1 MTHAKRLWSI
11 WQALLSAFAWAFT
24 RPSFRRFAE
33 WITAMAINGE
43 EHTITQSVLALE
55 RPADW
60 KALESFAEYG
70 AWHPDYVTASLTRL
84 VETAPGRLW
93 HGYHISAVDD
103 TKVHRN
109 SPDVWGTCT
118 FHEYTARCPNRAP
131 TVRAHNWVVLGALL
145 DNPGQPPWCLP
156 LSGRLYFRKSQ
167 LPLQSQ
173 DSDHTVVFR
182 TKCELVVELI
192 REQARITGGRHLGIF
207 DGAYALRSVV
217 RPLVQPEPGHPRIEF
232 LTRLRPDARLYA
244 LPPPGCRANQKWG
257 RRLPP
262 PCQGGRW
269 SGPWQEGEGF
279 IYGRQRHVR
288 WKEQVC
294 LWWVAGAEVPVK
306 VVVAEVEGYRQR
318 FYLVSSATELTGVEM
333 VEGFAGR
340 FRQEDVFRDLKQRL
354 GLGRVPGLDPGPDR
368 ADQPGP
374 VGDAEPAAVGSV
386 PVGGRRLHGLVVA
399 SALESEEGPAQCAG
413 RGAAAATAWLGDPGP
428 ADEMAGRGGGSG
440 PGTGGGSGSGCGERT
455 GGRSGSVR
463 RSGHFPRNRG
473 EMRGRRPEE
482 TELAMNI

>member
-217 RPLVQPEPGHPRIEF
+217 RPLVQPGPGHPRIEF
-232 LTRLRPDARLYA
+232 LTRLRPDARLQEPRGA
-244 LPPPGCRANQKWG
+244 
-257 RRLPP
+257 
-262 PCQGGRW
+262 
-269 SGPWQEGEGF
+269 SG
-279 IYGRQRHVR
+279 
-288 WKEQVC
+288 
-294 LWWVAGAEVPVK
+294 
-306 VVVAEVEGYRQR
+306 
-318 FYLVSSATELTGVEM
+318 SD
-333 VEGFAGR
+333 R
-340 FRQEDVFRDLKQRL
+340 FRICCGENSKSVWPQYPEIFEASERLSAYKATVATHVSLEPESAWPFRAQPVEPVVRFFRKSHC
-354 GLGRVPGLDPGPDR
+354 PGQKFVAKALRDIVVNYVCWDR
-368 ADQPGP
+368 AERLWQFGARTKPACRPGR
-374 VGDAEPAAVGSV
+374 AAVRGCMLIDTRKPGRPTCGLRKTCRSV
-386 PVGGRRLHGLVVA
+386 G
-399 SALESEEGPAQCAG
+399 
-413 RGAAAATAWLGDPGP
+413 
-428 ADEMAGRGGGSG
+428 
-440 PGTGGGSGSGCGERT
+440 
-455 GGRSGSVR
+455 
-463 RSGHFPRNRG
+463 
-473 EMRGRRPEE
+473 
-482 TELAMNI
+482 

>member
-24 RPSFRRFAE
+24 GPSFRRFTE
-33 WITAMAINGE
+33 WVTAMAINGE

-167 LPLQSQ
+167 LPLQAQ

-244 LPPPGCRANQKWG
+244 LPLPGCRANQKWG

-318 FYLVSSATELTGVEM
+318 FHLVSSATELTGVEM

-340 FRQEDVFRDLKQRL
+340 FRQEDVFRDLKQRWV
-354 GLGRVPGLDPGPDR
+354 GKSAGPGPR
-368 ADQPGP
+368 PR
-374 VGDAEPAAVGSV
+374 S
-386 PVGGRRLHGLVVA
+386 
-399 SALESEEGPAQCAG
+399 SGPA
-413 RGAAAATAWLGDPGP
+413 RS
-428 ADEMAGRGGGSG
+428 SG
-440 PGTGGGSGSGCGERT
+440 
-455 GGRSGSVR
+455 
-463 RSGHFPRNRG
+463 
-473 EMRGRRPEE
+473 
-482 TELAMNI
+482 